1 MKETSFI
8 EQNKEKWKR
17 FERAASSSVSDPEEL
32 SDLYMD
38 ITDDLSYAQ
47 TFYKRRTV
55 RVYLNGLA
63 QKVYSGVHKQKGETF
78 NKFISVWKT
87 SLPLEIYRSRKNLIF
102 ALICFLIYV
111 TIGVISSQ
119 LVPDFTNIVLG
130 DEYIRMTN
138 ENIQNGNPLGVYADE
153 DQLQMF
159 IRITTNNLKVSFLTF
174 FVGFFFTIGTH
185 ILLFSNGV
193 MLGAFQNF
201 FYMKGL
207 LITSFLGIWIHGAF
221 EISSIVLAGGAGIT
235 AGHGWLFP
243 GSYTRMQSL
252 QLSTKRGLKIMLS
265 IVPFIIIA
273 GFLESFV
280 TANYQDLE
288 DWTKWLLILFSF
300 GIILFFY
307 VFYPLYVARKHP
319 ELIDVEDTQIV
330 PRKTDFVFD
339 KIRNTGEIVSETF
352 RFYSTQFFK
361 LGKIIFAFI
370 LPLSAILIYLQDV
383 NHYQEMRT
391 EHWFDWSYQLQII
404 FGTGLKNS
412 QDFVVLGCWTFI
424 LALFNAAVFWCLKTL
439 KTAFS
444 WRSYFQFLRKYFL
457 MSWLGTV
464 VIYGILFFIPWV
476 AMIFGIIA
484 IPFLLLIS
492 PSIVLGEGTFK
503 VRLKK
508 GLKFSR
514 KQFGN
519 SLLLLILLSLF
530 VALIAQPFA
539 FVFSIYNEGTQ
550 QPIVSNDILDMA
562 SDFVKRIAKIYTT
575 DYLVISNIVRQ
586 SVYILFL
593 FGILPLIIIA
603 SMFSYYSE
611 LEKTEAIGLK
621 KQFEKFGKRNR
632 YLETEVDFD

>member
-78 NKFISVWKT
+78 KKFISVWKT
-87 SLPLEIYRSRKNLIF
+87 SLPLEIYRSRKNLTF

-119 LVPDFTNIVLG
+119 LIPDFSNIVLG

-207 LITSFLGIWIHGAF
+207 LINSFLGIWIHGAF
-221 EISSIVLAGGAGIT
+221 EISCIVLAGGAGLT

-243 GSYTRMQSL
+243 GSFTRMQSL

-265 IVPFIIIA
+265 IVPFVVIA

-288 DWTKWLLILFSF
+288 GWTKWMLILFSF

-330 PRKTDFVFD
+330 PKKTDFVFD
-339 KIRNTGEIVSETF
+339 KIRNTGEE
-352 RFYSTQFFK
+352 
-361 LGKIIFAFI
+361 
-370 LPLSAILIYLQDV
+370 
-383 NHYQEMRT
+383 
-391 EHWFDWSYQLQII
+391 
-404 FGTGLKNS
+404 
-412 QDFVVLGCWTFI
+412 
-424 LALFNAAVFWCLKTL
+424 
-439 KTAFS
+439 
-444 WRSYFQFLRKYFL
+444 
-457 MSWLGTV
+457 
-464 VIYGILFFIPWV
+464 
-476 AMIFGIIA
+476 
-484 IPFLLLIS
+484 
-492 PSIVLGEGTFK
+492 
-503 VRLKK
+503 
-508 GLKFSR
+508 
-514 KQFGN
+514 
-519 SLLLLILLSLF
+519 
-530 VALIAQPFA
+530 
-539 FVFSIYNEGTQ
+539 
-550 QPIVSNDILDMA
+550 LD
-562 SDFVKRIAKIYTT
+562 
-575 DYLVISNIVRQ
+575 
-586 SVYILFL
+586 
-593 FGILPLIIIA
+593 
-603 SMFSYYSE
+603 
-611 LEKTEAIGLK
+611 
-621 KQFEKFGKRNR
+621 
-632 YLETEVDFD
+632 